1 MKKLTLSLYGLFSA
15 ILLMANGGGVVIKA
29 DPGTSNGYLCWEP
42 VANSTYQV
50 LILERSVDT
59 NMTVSYDTLTTL
71 TPTQNYLRIDSQYT
85 NSPLYYYKVNILNS
99 LNQIVDDSDFE
110 KICPGCPE
118 EGSYLEMCGWTCNG
132 PDYAYTLN
140 LLTNE
145 AYSNGY
151 LTVNSAINYYDY
163 DAGIAVLLYEPMS
176 PFAFS
181 AKGYSLEG
189 ENDGRITYRRTDV
202 SEGEDIRDISDD
214 LLSGTVYFCE
224 KKLNQFSLLP
234 PIYSEILS
242 ISVSECGN
250 ALDPWAINTYNTYPE
265 TTLPIELE
273 CAVAF
278 GEYPDDNE
286 DENNGDQP
294 NEDWWV
300 EIDELWEDFEPTIDN
315 LLNGLPGLAAS
326 GQTWVRVDEVS
337 VDFSFIQVSKI
348 DGGVFTTVNLDPNSI
363 FDHGG
368 NFVAPT
374 ASFPTGLYRVT
385 FGWENGSV
393 LPLVF
398 EHDQTSF
405 VPVTNANFANLTV
418 SPNPIQNNN
427 LAININVERKMSF
440 TLQIL
445 TLSGATLHTE
455 QISMDADA
463 TLQKNI
469 SVSGS
474 NFPYNQ
480 MVIKLIFAD
489 GSSIQETAI
498 RP

>member
-1 MKKLTLSLYGLFSA
+1 M
-15 ILLMANGGGVVIKA
+15 GGGVVIKA

-50 LILERSVDT
+50 LILELSVDS
-59 NMTVSYDTLTTL
+59 NMTVSYDTLATFA
-71 TPTQNYLRIDSQYT
+71 PTQNYLRIDSQYT
-85 NSPLYYYKVNILNS
+85 NNPLYYYKVNILNS
-99 LNQIVDDSDFE
+99 LDQIVDDSDLE

-118 EGSYLEMCGWTCNG
+118 EGTYLEMCGWTCNG
-132 PDYAYTLN
+132 LDYAYTID

-145 AYSNGY
+145 AFSNGY
-151 LTVNSAINYYDY
+151 LTVNSAIAYFDY
-163 DAGIAVLLYEPMS
+163 DAGIAVKLYEPMT
-176 PFAFS
+176 PTVFG
-181 AKGYSLEG
+181 AKGYILGEYNDDRETYFRNDVTVGEG
-189 ENDGRITYRRTDV
+189 
-202 SEGEDIRDISDD
+202 IRDASNN
-214 LLSGTVYFCE
+214 LLSGTVYFAE
-224 KKLNQFSLLP
+224 KKLEQFSLLP

-273 CAVAF
+273 CDFAP
-278 GEYPDDNE
+278 GEYPDYNE

-294 NEDWWV
+294 NEEWWT

-337 VDFSFIQVSKI
+337 VDFSFVQISKI
-348 DGGVFTTVNLDPNSI
+348 DGGVFTPVILDPNTI
-363 FDHGG
+363 FNNGS
-368 NFVAPT
+368 NFVAST

-455 QISMDADA
+455 QISMDAEA